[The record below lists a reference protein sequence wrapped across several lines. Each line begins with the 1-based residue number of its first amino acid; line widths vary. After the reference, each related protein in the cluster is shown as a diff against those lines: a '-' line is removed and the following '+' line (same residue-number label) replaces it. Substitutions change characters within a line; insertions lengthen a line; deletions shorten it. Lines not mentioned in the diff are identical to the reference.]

1 MDKPSKTDDQA
12 GRPIKLTPEIQRRLC
27 DALRTGNTRT
37 AAAAHAGIGR
47 ATFTEWMRRG
57 RDPQFTRRNKLRAD
71 CKDFVDFVGAVTR
84 AENAAEVGC
93 VAVLQKAAHGWP
105 VKKTTTKEAKK
116 FIGKGED
123 GQPIYATEITTTTV
137 EYVEHDWRAAL
148 EWLQRR
154 HPKQWG
160 LRLRIEQMVED
171 ELTGAL
177 DRLQTGLDPETYNKV
192 LALISEEQ

>member
-37 AAAAHAGIGR
+37 AAAHAGIGR
-47 ATFTEWMRRG
+47 ATFIEWMRRG
-57 RDPQFTRRNKLRAD
+57 QDPRYTRRGKLRAD
-71 CKDFVDFVGAVTR
+71 CKDFVDFAVAVTG
-84 AENAAEVGC
+84 AENVAEIGC
-93 VAVLQKAAHGWP
+93 VAVLKKAAHGWP
-105 VKKTTTKEAKK
+105 VKRTTTKEAKK
-116 FIGKGED
+116 YIGKTED
-123 GQPIYATEITTTTV
+123 GKPTYATETTTTV
-137 EYVEHDWRAAL
+137 VEYTEYDWRAAF

-177 DRLQTGLDPETYNKV
+177 DRLQTGLDPETYDKV
-192 LALISEEQ
+192 LALISEE

>member
-37 AAAAHAGIGR
+37 AAAHAGIGR
-47 ATFTEWMRRG
+47 ATFIEWMRRG
-57 RDPQFTRRNKLRAD
+57 QDPRYTRRGKLRAD
-71 CKDFVDFVGAVTR
+71 CKEFVGFVDAVTR
-84 AENAAEVGC
+84 EEN
-93 VAVLQKAAHGWP
+93 VAQVRNVTVLQKAATGWP
-105 VKKTTTKEAKK
+105 VKKTTTKSAKK

-123 GQPIYATEITTTTV
+123 GKPVYATEITTTVV

-177 DRLQTGLDPETYNKV
+177 DRLQTGLDPETYDKV
-192 LALISEEQ
+192 LALISEE